1 MRVGDGTLGVPELAP
16 FDAIAVAAAAPAFP
30 QTLYEQ
36 LRPRGRLVVPV
47 GGPRAQRL
55 ELIVR
60 SPEGP
65 AVVHSVPCRFVP
77 LVGEEGFRRPDW
89 PLRYARPPMAFSP
102 ATARTRAGQALRRP
116 HNWVQ
121 LAKFSAVG
129 LSGYVINLVVYTALL
144 KGAGFHYAAAATC
157 SFLVAVTNNYT
168 WNRLWTFHAE
178 RGHVGWQGLRFLVV
192 ALVAYIANLALL
204 TGFIALGLDKVL
216 AQAIAVVLVVP
227 LNFLGN
233 KLWSFRR

>member
-1 MRVGDGTLGVPELAP
+1 M
-16 FDAIAVAAAAPAFP
+16 AFP
-30 QTLYEQ
+30 
-36 LRPRGRLVVPV
+36 G
-47 GGPRAQRL
+47 A
-55 ELIVR
+55 
-60 SPEGP
+60 
-65 AVVHSVPCRFVP
+65 A
-77 LVGEEGFRRPDW
+77 
-89 PLRYARPPMAFSP
+89 
-102 ATARTRAGQALRRP
+102 ARTRAGQALGRR

-144 KGAGFHYAAAATC
+144 KGVGFHYALAATC

-168 WNRLWTFHAE
+168 WNRLWTFHAQ

-192 ALVAYIANLALL
+192 AVVAYIANLAFL
-204 TGFIALGLDKVL
+204 TGFVALGLDEVL

-233 KLWSFRR
+233 KLWSFRSRP